1 MVIARAPEGR
11 GGQPGVMDTSI
22 EALFAAAGCDG
33 QLCVQSLDCAGELA
47 VHADQLVVP
56 ASVFKVSVALEAET
70 QFADGRLDPRERV
83 ILPAASRTPGPAGFS
98 LYRDDVEVSLRDL
111 VVAMLTISDN
121 VATDALLNR
130 VGTDAVNAS
139 SVRLGLAGT
148 VIVADIYATL
158 NSIGRDT
165 GFTDWAAMSA
175 WGSEPHSQDEEDQA
189 LRRMLAATAMTPG
202 RATRTT
208 PRDMA
213 TLLRLIWT
221 DQAGPPA
228 ACLRVRQVM
237 SQQLTRHRLAAAFRP
252 PARVAAKSGSLLGAV
267 RNEIGVVT

>member
-1 MVIARAPEGR
+1 
-11 GGQPGVMDTSI
+11 MDMSI

-47 VHADQLVVP
+47 VHADQEVAP

-83 ILPAASRTPGPAGFS
+83 ILPATSR
-98 LYRDDVEVSLRDL
+98 
-111 VVAMLTISDN
+111 
-121 VATDALLNR
+121 
-130 VGTDAVNAS
+130 
-139 SVRLGLAGT
+139 
-148 VIVADIYATL
+148 
-158 NSIGRDT
+158 
-165 GFTDWAAMSA
+165 
-175 WGSEPHSQDEEDQA
+175 
-189 LRRMLAATAMTPG
+189 TPG

-228 ACLRVRQVM
+228 ACLRVRKVM
-237 SQQLTRHRLAAAFRP
+237 SQQLTRPERSA
-252 PARVAAKSGSLLGAV
+252 
-267 RNEIGVVT
+267 